1 MHDVSIVHL
10 KRVRVLK
17 LNFNSKL
24 GLGSRSN
31 LEKTFRKPY
40 NFGEKSNIR
49 GIKSGWTD
57 VWMFY

>member
-17 LNFNSKL
+17 FNFISKL
-24 GLGSRSN
+24 GLGSRFN
-31 LEKTFRKPY
+31 LEKNFRKPY

-49 GIKSGWTD
+49 GIK
-57 VWMFY
+57 